1 MGWKGVGRMTV
12 REQAKRIF
20 DHEVVGKLKRMPE
33 GNYEKDF
40 GLRWYTDEVGA
51 EYYVQK
57 NDNKLVWITTSLGGV
72 M

>member
-1 MGWKGVGRMTV
+1 MTV
-12 REQAKRIF
+12 REQAKAVF
-20 DHEVVGKLKRMPE
+20 DWESVGKLKRMPE

-40 GLRWYTDEVGA
+40 GLRWYTDEVGN

-57 NDNKLVWITTSLGGV
+57 SDGKLVWITTSLGGV

>member
-1 MGWKGVGRMTV
+1 MTV
-12 REQAKRIF
+12 REQAKDVF

-33 GNYEKDF
+33 GSYEKDF
-40 GLRWYTDEVGA
+40 GLRWYTDEVGT

-57 NDNKLVWITTSLGGV
+57 SDNKLVWITTSLGGV